1 MRRKWQYYDDG
12 KMTRNRSS
20 STTTPCAC
28 RNSTPVITAVMIST
42 QCICLHVE
50 MACLC
55 RPIDPSN
62 ISGTNQKV
70 CPFVDTQEDHS
81 GYATFEAY
89 PVFFPLSSMF
99 IDWPV
104 GQFSGYAVTYAYPL
118 NVAFKSTALW
128 MRVVCARV
136 RRVGGVPAL
145 AHPLSERRQI
155 QTQLPGYRRESGP
168 CCAAVSRVMSRNRR
182 SRCVPG
188 RLITC
193 SACRK
198 FILISLHEW
207 RTVDLIRAR
216 RETPIVL

>member
-1 MRRKWQYYDDG
+1 
-12 KMTRNRSS
+12 MTRNRSS

-89 PVFFPLSSMF
+89 PVFFPPSSMF

-118 NVAFKSTALW
+118 NVAFKSTSLW
-128 MRVVCARV
+128 MEGSLRAGTQGRRRTRIGTSARWEM
-136 RRVGGVPAL
+136 VGTDPTAWLPA
-145 AHPLSERRQI
+145 RI
-155 QTQLPGYRRESGP
+155 GT
-168 CCAAVSRVMSRNRR
+168 MSR
-182 SRCVPG
+182 CG
-188 RLITC
+188 
-193 SACRK
+193 K
-198 FILISLHEW
+198 
-207 RTVDLIRAR
+207 
-216 RETPIVL
+216 